1 MKTADELFIVDNSD
15 NDWKMRDYLREWT
28 EIARAMDIATGYFE
42 IGALLALE
50 GQWQKLDKIRLLMG
64 SEVTQRTRAAMLAAL
79 EESAK
84 DILDASIEN
93 EKESNYF
100 LEGVPAIV
108 AAMKSG
114 QIEARV
120 YAKKKFHAKAYI
132 THARSRVV
140 GSVALVG
147 SSNFTFPGLSDNI
160 ELNVQLRR
168 EVPQLQEWYETH
180 WEDAENV
187 SAQLL
192 QTIERHI
199 REYSPFQVYGRA
211 LRELMRNHIPDVEEW
226 EKNGSK
232 IYPLLARYQQEGY
245 ASLMQI
251 AKRHGGA
258 FLCDGVGLGKTF
270 VGMMVVE
277 RLLHERKKVVL
288 FSPKAAKEPVWGA
301 TLRKYL
307 PHAFGA
313 WGGLRLFSHTDIGRK
328 GPIDGGGTWE
338 ELWEDVARQADAV
351 IIDEAHHFR
360 NPGTLGGEGREE
372 SRYRKLFRLCEGKQV
387 YLLTATPV
395 NNSLRDFQ
403 HMIELF
409 SRAKGDFF
417 ARRLGIH
424 SLPNYFG
431 DMEKRLEREV
441 RGIKSDQIE
450 LPLDVSEDEAEQV
463 LRGDKVFREL
473 VVQRSRTYARRLEV
487 QEAKAQGKDGDH
499 QKIFPRRED
508 PHVAQYSIKKSYG
521 KLLDMVEGAFDKD
534 KPLFA
539 LSIYY
544 PLFHAEE
551 KEKARLLAA
560 DKRIEN
566 QQQQVVGLIRT
577 NFLKRF
583 ESSTCAFETSCV
595 RLFLKL
601 FDWVEDYVHS
611 DAEKKRFDRFRRDNE
626 EVLKYLK
633 TVLSDEGSGDEYD
646 LLIPKATRPKT
657 KAQKRTEARE
667 KAQQL
672 DSNPEMEDE
681 NGPLSRDKYKIDLIL
696 EDCFNDLAQIV
707 AFLNEL
713 RKFKPSND
721 DKLRRLKELLKKELK
736 GKKVLVFTEFAD
748 TAHYLQKQLEDAGF
762 EGVDEIDS
770 STNNDRNG
778 VIQKFAPYYNGLSS
792 PELKAQGLTETQILI
807 STDVLSEGLNLQ
819 DATRLVNYDLHW
831 NPVRLMQRIGRVDRR
846 MNPDIEKRIVADNPS
861 LFAERGDNNVVAY
874 WNFLPP
880 EEMNELLTLYK
891 RVTHKTLRIS
901 KTFGIEGKKLLTEK
915 DDYDALR
922 DFTHALE
929 PKASTLEHL
938 SLEWNELL
946 AENADLPQQLDA
958 LPGRLF
964 SGKARPKE
972 NSRAVFFCYVLPTK
986 SEETGEWT
994 HQGGPV
1000 RWLLFDLKTQKIA
1013 DSPSDI
1019 AEFIRSTPATPRV
1032 VSGETVTLGQARV
1045 CVEKQLR
1052 STLIKALGIPMGS
1065 INKPLL
1071 RCWMELS

>member
-1 MKTADELFIVDNSD
+1 MQNEQRNPDEILIVDNSD
-15 NDWKMRDYLREWT
+15 KDWKVREYLCEWT
-28 EIARAMDIATGYFE
+28 EISRAMDIATGYFE
-42 IGALLALE
+42 IGALLALKE
-50 GQWQKLDKIRLLMG
+50 NWQKLDKIRLLMG
-64 SEVTQRTRAAMLAAL
+64 NEVTQRTRAAMLVAL
-79 EESAK
+79 EESTK
-84 DILDASIEN
+84 EILDASIES
-93 EKESNYF
+93 EKESNDF

-114 QIEARV
+114 QIETRV

-132 THARSRVV
+132 MHSRFRAV
-140 GSVALVG
+140 GSFALVG
-147 SSNFTFPGLSDNI
+147 SSNFTYPGLSDNI
-160 ELNVQLRR
+160 ELNVQLRN
-168 EVPQLQEWYETH
+168 EVPLLQAWYETH
-180 WEDAENV
+180 WEQAEDV
-187 SAQLL
+187 SEQLL
-192 QTIERHI
+192 QTIERHV
-199 REYSPFQVYGRA
+199 REYSPFQVYARA

-226 EKNGSK
+226 EKTGSK
-232 IYPLLARYQQEGY
+232 IYRSLARYQQEGY

-251 AKRHGGA
+251 AKRHNGA

-307 PHAFGA
+307 PNAFGA
-313 WGGLRLFSHTDIGRK
+313 WGGLRLFSHTDLGRK
-328 GPIDGGGTWE
+328 GPMDGGGTWE
-338 ELWEDVARQADAV
+338 ELWDDVAREADAV

-360 NPGTLGGEGREE
+360 NPGSMGGEGREE

-417 ARRLGIH
+417 SRRLGIH

-441 RGIKSDQIE
+441 RGIPSEQAE
-450 LPLDVSEDEAEQV
+450 LPLDVSEVEAEAV
-463 LRGDKVFREL
+463 LQGDKVFREL
-473 VVQRSRTYARRLEV
+473 VVQRSRTYARELEI
-487 QEAKAQGKDGDH
+487 QDAKAQGKDTDH
-499 QKIFPRRED
+499 QQIFPKRDD
-508 PHVAQYSIKKSYG
+508 PQVAQYSIKKSYG
-521 KLLDMVEGAFDKD
+521 KLLDMVESAFSSD

-539 LSIYY
+539 LAIYY
-544 PLFHAEE
+544 PLFYAKDEE
-551 KEKARLLAA
+551 KKRLLAA

-566 QQQQVVGLIRT
+566 QQQQVIGLIRT

-583 ESSTCAFETSCV
+583 ESSTCAFEASCA

-601 FDWVEDYVHS
+601 FDWVEDYVHT
-611 DAEKKRFDRFRRDNE
+611 DAEKKRLERFRRDNKL
-626 EVLKYLK
+626 VLQHLK
-633 TVLSDEGSGDEYD
+633 SVLPDSPDLMIAKADRPLTDKQQRAAEKEKNEADDAAPEIDEDGGV
-646 LLIPKATRPKT
+646 
-657 KAQKRTEARE
+657 
-667 KAQQL
+667 
-672 DSNPEMEDE
+672 
-681 NGPLSRDKYKIDLIL
+681 LSRDKYKIDEIL
-696 EDCFNDLAQIV
+696 EDCFNDLAQISE
-707 AFLNEL
+707 FMDEL
-713 RKFKPSND
+713 RKFKSSND
-721 DKLRRLKELLKKELK
+721 DKLRRLQELLGKELK
-736 GKKVLVFTEFAD
+736 HKKVLIFTEFAD
-748 TAHYLQKQLEDAGF
+748 TANYLKKQLIDAGF

-770 STNNDRNG
+770 ATNNDRNS

-792 PELKAQGLTETQILI
+792 PELKEKGWTETQILI

-846 MNPDIEKRIVADNPS
+846 MTPETEKRIVADNPS

-880 EEMNELLTLYK
+880 DEMNELLTLYK

-901 KTFGIEGKKLLTEK
+901 KTFGIEGKKLLK
-915 DDYDALR
+915 PDDDYDALR

-929 PKASTLEHL
+929 PNASTLEQL

-946 AENADLPQQLDA
+946 RKDEGLAAQLDE

-964 SGKARPKE
+964 SGKARPKDG
-972 NSRAVFFCYVLPTK
+972 SRGVFFCYVLPAK
-986 SEETGEWT
+986 DEASGQWA
-994 HQGGPV
+994 HDNGDV
-1000 RWLLFDLKTQKIA
+1000 RWILFDLETQKTM
-1013 DSPSDI
+1013 DSPRDI
-1019 AEFIRSTPATPRV
+1019 AEFIRSTPATPRHTSSQTQSLSEARKAV
-1032 VSGETVTLGQARV
+1032 ELELKNSIMKSLGAPAGV
-1045 CVEKQLR
+1045 KAQL
-1052 STLIKALGIPMGS
+1052 K
-1065 INKPLL
+1065 
-1071 RCWMELS
+1071 CWMELA